1 MAPKKPKKAGLISTD
16 KVVADNRRANF
27 DYALHDRFEAGI
39 MLVGTEVKSLRHG
52 QCSLNESYV
61 GPKEGDIYIH
71 NMHIPEYMQASQNLQ
86 HDPTR
91 IRKLLLKKREIHKLM
106 GAVAKEGMTIIATKV
121 YFNKVGLVKV
131 EIALAKGK
139 KEHDKRQTEKNRD
152 WQRDKN
158 RIMREQG

>member
-1 MAPKKPKKAGLISTD
+1 
-16 KVVADNRRANF
+16 
-27 DYALHDRFEAGI
+27 
-39 MLVGTEVKSLRHG
+39 
-52 QCSLNESYV
+52 
-61 GPKEGDIYIH
+61 
-71 NMHIPEYMQASQNLQ
+71 
-86 HDPTR
+86 
-91 IRKLLLKKREIHKLM
+91 LKKREIHKLM

-158 RIMREQG
+158 RIMREKG